1 MLLTAEG
8 LEALR
13 HFADLDC
20 WGSFSNSSVW
30 KSWRRACQAAGLTT
44 TPRPYDLRHSFGTQM
59 YVATG
64 DTKAVS
70 ELMMHA
76 PGSAVVH
83 RYTMGGVAPRLR
95 LAVGAFDESL
105 AKRPS
110 KKRLA
115 VAAGSRSR
123 KRKRA

>member
-1 MLLTAEG
+1 
-8 LEALR
+8 
-13 HFADLDC
+13 
-20 WGSFSNSSVW
+20 
-30 KSWRRACQAAGLTT
+30 
-44 TPRPYDLRHSFGTQM
+44 M

-64 DTKAVS
+64 ATKAVS

-76 PGSAVVH
+76 SGSAVVH

-105 AKRPS
+105 AKRLG

-115 VAAGSRSR
+115 VTAGSHRGR
-123 KRKRA
+123 HKTA